1 MEQELSILAYNNGNQ
16 ITVGIY
22 SVLTVILAFIALRV
36 ARFSQG
42 THIAGKVIS
51 TIFGIMSGFFILD
64 VQSYW
69 HFWNDVTATYLAKAK
84 AKDNSIELSTF
95 ASNWVEQS
103 GLSGNDIVTRG
114 LFNDIPLLVFVLV
127 LLLIVLGTIWGPKI
141 NFGNDN

>member
-64 VQSYW
+64 VQSYR
-69 HFWNDVTATYLAKAK
+69 HFWNDVTATYLAQ
-84 AKDNSIELSTF
+84 AKDNGIELSTF

>member
-1 MEQELSILAYNNGNQ
+1 MEQELSILAYNSGNQ

-51 TIFGIMSGFFILD
+51 SIFGIMSGFFILD
-64 VQSYW
+64 VQSFR

-84 AKDNSIELSTF
+84 DNGIELSTF
-95 ASNWVEQS
+95 ATNFVEQS
-103 GLSGNDIVTRG
+103 GLSGNDIVTRS

>member
-51 TIFGIMSGFFILD
+51 SIFGIMSGFFILD
-64 VQSYW
+64 VQSYR

-84 AKDNSIELSTF
+84 DEGIELSTF

-141 NFGNDN
+141 NFSNDS

>member
-1 MEQELSILAYNNGNQ
+1 MEQELSILAYNSGNQ

-64 VQSYW
+64 VQSYR

-84 AKDNSIELSTF
+84 DEGIELSTF

>member
-1 MEQELSILAYNNGNQ
+1 MEQELSILAYNSGNQ

-51 TIFGIMSGFFILD
+51 SIFGIMSGFFILD
-64 VQSYW
+64 VQSFR

-84 AKDNSIELSTF
+84 DNGIELSAF

-114 LFNDIPLLVFVLV
+114 IFNDIPLLVFVLV

>member
-1 MEQELSILAYNNGNQ
+1 MEQELSILAYNSGNQ

-42 THIAGKVIS
+42 THVVGKVIAS
-51 TIFGIMSGFFILD
+51 IFGIMSGFFILD
-64 VQSYW
+64 VQSFR

-84 AKDNSIELSTF
+84 DNGIELSSFTT
-95 ASNWVEQS
+95 NLVEQS
-103 GLSGNDIVTRG
+103 GLSGSDVATRD

>member
-1 MEQELSILAYNNGNQ
+1 M
-16 ITVGIY
+16 
-22 SVLTVILAFIALRV
+22 

-69 HFWNDVTATYLAKAK
+69 HFWNDVTATYLAK

>member
-16 ITVGIY
+16 IAVGIY

-42 THIAGKVIS
+42 TNVAGKVIS
-51 TIFGIMSGFFILD
+51 SIFGIMSGFFIID
-64 VQSYW
+64 VQSYR

-84 AKDNSIELSTF
+84 DNGIELSTF

-114 LFNDIPLLVFVLV
+114 LFNDIPLLVFVLI

>member
-51 TIFGIMSGFFILD
+51 SIFGIMSGFFILD
-64 VQSYW
+64 VQSYR

-84 AKDNSIELSTF
+84 DEGIDLSTF

>member
-1 MEQELSILAYNNGNQ
+1 MEQELSILAYNSGNQ

-42 THIAGKVIS
+42 TNIAGKVIS
-51 TIFGIMSGFFILD
+51 SIFGIMSGFFILD
-64 VQSYW
+64 VQSFR

-84 AKDNSIELSTF
+84 DNGIELSAF

>member
-51 TIFGIMSGFFILD
+51 SIFGIMSGFFILD
-64 VQSYW
+64 VQSFR

-84 AKDNSIELSTF
+84 DNGIELSTF
-95 ASNWVEQS
+95 ATNFVEQS
-103 GLSGNDIVTRG
+103 GLSGNDIATRG

>member
-1 MEQELSILAYNNGNQ
+1 MEQELSILAYNSGNQ

-22 SVLTVILAFIALRV
+22 SMLTVILAFIALRV

-42 THIAGKVIS
+42 THVIGKVIS
-51 TIFGIMSGFFILD
+51 SIFGIMSGFFILD
-64 VQSYW
+64 VQSYR
-69 HFWNDVTATYLAKAK
+69 HFWNDVTATYLAN
-84 AKDNSIELSTF
+84 AKDEGIELSTF

-114 LFNDIPLLVFVLV
+114 IFNDIPLLVFVLV

>member
-1 MEQELSILAYNNGNQ
+1 MEQELSILAYNSGNQ

-51 TIFGIMSGFFILD
+51 SIFGIMSGFFILD
-64 VQSYW
+64 VQSYR

-84 AKDNSIELSTF
+84 DNGIELSTF

-114 LFNDIPLLVFVLV
+114 LFNDIPILVFVLV

>member
-1 MEQELSILAYNNGNQ
+1 MEQELSILAYNSGNQ

-51 TIFGIMSGFFILD
+51 SIFGIMSGFFILD
-64 VQSYW
+64 VQSFR

-84 AKDNSIELSTF
+84 DNGIELSTF
-95 ASNWVEQS
+95 ATNLVEQS
-103 GLSGNDIVTRG
+103 GLSGNDIVTRS
-114 LFNDIPLLVFVLV
+114 LFNDSPLLVFVLV

>member
-1 MEQELSILAYNNGNQ
+1 MEEELSILAYNNGNQ

-51 TIFGIMSGFFILD
+51 SIFGIMSGFFIID
-64 VQSYW
+64 VQSYR

-84 AKDNSIELSTF
+84 DNGIELSTF

-103 GLSGNDIVTRG
+103 GLSGNDVVTRG

>member
-51 TIFGIMSGFFILD
+51 SIFGIMSGFFILD
-64 VQSYW
+64 VQSYR

-84 AKDNSIELSTF
+84 DEGIELSTF

>member
-1 MEQELSILAYNNGNQ
+1 MEQELSILAYNSGNQ

-51 TIFGIMSGFFILD
+51 SIFGIMSGFFILD
-64 VQSYW
+64 VQSFR

-84 AKDNSIELSTF
+84 DNGIELSTF
-95 ASNWVEQS
+95 ATNLVEQS
-103 GLSGNDIVTRG
+103 GLSGNDIATRG
-114 LFNDIPLLVFVLV
+114 LFNDIPILVFVLV

>member
-64 VQSYW
+64 VQSYR

-84 AKDNSIELSTF
+84 DEGIELSTF

>member
-1 MEQELSILAYNNGNQ
+1 MEQELSILAYNSGNQ

-22 SVLTVILAFIALRV
+22 SVLTVILAFIALIV

-51 TIFGIMSGFFILD
+51 SIFGIMSGFFILD
-64 VQSYW
+64 VQSYR

-84 AKDNSIELSTF
+84 DNGIELSTF

>member
-1 MEQELSILAYNNGNQ
+1 MEEELSILAYNNGNQ

-64 VQSYW
+64 VQSYR

-84 AKDNSIELSTF
+84 DNGIELSTF

>member
-1 MEQELSILAYNNGNQ
+1 MEQELSILAYNSGNQ

-51 TIFGIMSGFFILD
+51 SIFGIMSGFFILD
-64 VQSYW
+64 VQSFR

-84 AKDNSIELSTF
+84 DNGIELSTF

-141 NFGNDN
+141 NFGNDS

>member
-1 MEQELSILAYNNGNQ
+1 MEQELSILAYNSGNQ

-51 TIFGIMSGFFILD
+51 SIFGIMSGFFILD
-64 VQSYW
+64 VQSFR

-84 AKDNSIELSTF
+84 DNGIELSTF
-95 ASNWVEQS
+95 ATNWVEQS
-103 GLSGNDIVTRG
+103 GLSGNDIATRG

>member
-16 ITVGIY
+16 IAVGIY
-22 SVLTVILAFIALRV
+22 SLLTVILAFIALRV

-51 TIFGIMSGFFILD
+51 SIFGIMSGFFILD
-64 VQSYW
+64 VQSFR

-84 AKDNSIELSTF
+84 DNGIELSTF
-95 ASNWVEQS
+95 ATNLVEQS
-103 GLSGNDIVTRG
+103 GLSGNDIATRG

-127 LLLIVLGTIWGPKI
+127 FLLIVLGTIWGPKI
-141 NFGNDN
+141 NFGNDS

>member
-1 MEQELSILAYNNGNQ
+1 MEQELSILAYNSGNQ

-51 TIFGIMSGFFILD
+51 SIFGIMSGFFILD
-64 VQSYW
+64 VQSFR

-84 AKDNSIELSTF
+84 DNGIELSTF
-95 ASNWVEQS
+95 ATNFVEQS
-103 GLSGNDIVTRG
+103 GLSGNDIATRG

-141 NFGNDN
+141 NFGNDS

>member
-64 VQSYW
+64 VQSYR

-84 AKDNSIELSTF
+84 DNGIELSAF

-141 NFGNDN
+141 NFGDDN

>member
-64 VQSYW
+64 VQSYR

-84 AKDNSIELSTF
+84 DNGIELSAF

-114 LFNDIPLLVFVLV
+114 IFNDIPLLVFVLV

>member
-51 TIFGIMSGFFILD
+51 SIFGIMSGFFILD
-64 VQSYW
+64 VQSYR

-84 AKDNSIELSTF
+84 DKGIELSTF

-114 LFNDIPLLVFVLV
+114 IFNDIPLLVFVLV

>member
-64 VQSYW
+64 VQSYR

-84 AKDNSIELSTF
+84 DNGIELSTF
-95 ASNWVEQS
+95 ATNLVEQS